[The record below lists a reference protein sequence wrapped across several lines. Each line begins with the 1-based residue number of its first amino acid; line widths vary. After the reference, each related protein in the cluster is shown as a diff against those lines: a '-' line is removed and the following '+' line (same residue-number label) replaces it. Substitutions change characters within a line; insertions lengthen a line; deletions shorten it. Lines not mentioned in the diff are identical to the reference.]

1 MSALRLLGRNGEE
14 DDGGED
20 DGGEEDG
27 EEDERD
33 ADGSE
38 GEDSGM
44 IDVVLPQ
51 LGETITEG
59 TIIRWLK
66 QVGETVEVDEPLYE
80 ISTDK
85 VDSEVPSSAAGVL
98 TKIVVDAGE
107 TVEVGAVLAVMSET
121 GSPTSS
127 EAVGSGSGGGA
138 QEEGASGGDV
148 AHSSPAD
155 GASDGVSERSSD
167 GAPGGAGSKGAGS
180 KKKPGDAEPGEAEP
194 KVAEP
199 RQASAADAPVGEADS
214 GSAASSVT
222 GSGGAPRLMSPVVRR
237 LVNEHQLDISGFE
250 GSGTGGR
257 ITREDVERLIRSASA
272 SDQEPSAPAQP
283 ASADS
288 QTPADRKVMRLS
300 RIRKSIGAHMVR
312 SKATSPH
319 VLTAMEV
326 DFESVERV
334 RQGARSSWRAREGFS
349 LTYLPFI
356 VRAVCEALSDFPHMN
371 AAVDGDKLLLHEE
384 VHLAVAVDLDF
395 QGLLAPVIRNAETKR
410 LRPIAREIVDLAAR
424 ARRKELSADEV
435 TGGTFTITNPG
446 QYGTLMQ
453 FPIINQPQV
462 AILSTDGISRKP
474 VVVTAPDGTEA
485 VAIHSVGV
493 LALAWDHRAFD
504 GAYAAA
510 FLSRLRSVITT
521 RDWEAELK

>member
-1 MSALRLLGRNGEE
+1 
-14 DDGGED
+14 
-20 DGGEEDG
+20 
-27 EEDERD
+27 
-33 ADGSE
+33 
-38 GEDSGM
+38 M

-98 TKIVVDAGE
+98 TKIVADAGE

-127 EAVGSGSGGGA
+127 EAAASGAGA
-138 QEEGASGGDV
+138 QEEGVSGGDV
-148 AHSSPAD
+148 AHASPAD
-155 GASDGVSERSSD
+155 GVADGASERSSV
-167 GAPGGAGSKGAGS
+167 GSPGGAGSKEE
-180 KKKPGDAEPGEAEP
+180 KPGDAEPGVAEP
-194 KVAEP
+194 KVAKQ
-199 RQASAADAPVGEADS
+199 RRAGAADASVGEADP
-214 GSAASSVT
+214 AASSAT
-222 GSGGAPRLMSPVVRR
+222 GSGDAPRLMSPVVRR
-237 LVNEHQLDISGFE
+237 LVNEHQLDISRFE

-257 ITREDVERLIRSASA
+257 ITREDVERLIRSGSA
-272 SDQEPSAPAQP
+272 SDREPSAPVQP
-283 ASADS
+283 APADS
-288 QTPADRKVMRLS
+288 QTPPDHKVVRLS

-356 VRAVCEALSDFPHMN
+356 VRAVCEALSDFPHIN

-424 ARRKELSADEV
+424 ARRKELSAEEV

>member
-1 MSALRLLGRNGEE
+1 
-14 DDGGED
+14 
-20 DGGEEDG
+20 
-27 EEDERD
+27 
-33 ADGSE
+33 
-38 GEDSGM
+38 M

-66 QVGETVEVDEPLYE
+66 QVGESVEVDEPLYE

-98 TKIVVDAGE
+98 TKIVAAAGE
-107 TVEVGAVLAVMSET
+107 TVEVGAVLAVMSEVAVASDA
-121 GSPTSS
+121 GGPTSS
-127 EAVGSGSGGGA
+127 EAAGGRSGA
-138 QEEGASGGDV
+138 QAEGDGRDV
-148 AHSSPAD
+148 SHAAPAD
-155 GASDGVSERSSD
+155 GAADGASSRSSVGTRRD
-167 GAPGGAGSKGAGS
+167 TGSKDE
-180 KKKPGDAEPGEAEP
+180 KPGDAEPE
-194 KVAEP
+194 VSEP
-199 RQASAADAPVGEADS
+199 RQADAADAPIGEADS
-214 GSAASSVT
+214 AATELVESGALLGGAQREASAAGAVSGPSASSVT

-237 LVNEHQLDISGFE
+237 LVNEHQLDISGLV
-250 GSGTGGR
+250 GSGVGGR
-257 ITREDVERLIRSASA
+257 ITREDVESLIRSSSA
-272 SDQEPSAPAQP
+272 SDRAPPAQAQP
-283 ASADS
+283 APADS
-288 QTPADRKVMRLS
+288 QTSSGRKTVPLS

-334 RQGARSSWRAREGFS
+334 RQGARASWRAREGFS

-356 VRAVCEALSDFPHMN
+356 VRAVCEALSDFPHIN
-371 AAVDGDKLLLHEE
+371 AAVEGNKLLVHEE

-395 QGLLAPVIRNAETKR
+395 QGLLAPVIRNVETKR

-424 ARRKELSADEV
+424 ARRRELSADEV

-446 QYGTLMQ
+446 QYGTLLQ
-453 FPIINQPQV
+453 FPIINQPQA

-474 VVVTAPDGTEA
+474 VVVTAPDGTEGI
-485 VAIHSVGV
+485 AIHSVGV

>member
-1 MSALRLLGRNGEE
+1 
-14 DDGGED
+14 
-20 DGGEEDG
+20 
-27 EEDERD
+27 
-33 ADGSE
+33 
-38 GEDSGM
+38 M

-98 TKIVVDAGE
+98 TKIVADAGE

-127 EAVGSGSGGGA
+127 EAAASGAGA
-138 QEEGASGGDV
+138 QGEGASGGDV
-148 AHSSPAD
+148 AHASPAD
-155 GASDGVSERSSD
+155 GVADGASERSSV
-167 GAPGGAGSKGAGS
+167 GAPGGAGSK
-180 KKKPGDAEPGEAEP
+180 KEKPGGAEPGVAEP
-194 KVAEP
+194 KVAKQ
-199 RQASAADAPVGEADS
+199 RQAGAADASVGEA
-214 GSAASSVT
+214 GSAASSAT
-222 GSGGAPRLMSPVVRR
+222 GSGDAPRLMSPVVRR
-237 LVNEHQLDISGFE
+237 LGNEHQLDISRFE

-257 ITREDVERLIRSASA
+257 ITREDVERLIRSGSA
-272 SDQEPSAPAQP
+272 SDREPSAPAQP
-283 ASADS
+283 APADS
-288 QTPADRKVMRLS
+288 QTPPDGQVVRLS

-356 VRAVCEALSDFPHMN
+356 VRAVCEALSDFPHIN
-371 AAVDGDKLLLHEE
+371 AAVDGDKLLVHEE

-424 ARRKELSADEV
+424 ARRKELSAEEV